1 MVDHFSISSVTTV
14 SCPNQSP
21 ARIAAQL
28 RLQDLN
34 GAISGASGSRARDEA
49 KAIAH
54 QLGEQAETF
63 TQQGECALESDNQA
77 SEVAFNA
84 LAHILLDAQNEIEHA
99 VHEGEDDHGVIPEVL
114 SGIRKIVEEAEAT
127 RGRLE
132 QAAARPPPPPQSS
145 TRAPSTAMKWVA
157 ADYEGGPLR
166 ARVEALEVLKEV
178 HPSKLLNVVTVLGPA
193 RKGKS
198 FLMNALAGRNGVFPV
213 SPAVVPCT
221 TGADLSPILMPLPSF
236 AQLGREEEFDR
247 SAPAPDSPTIA
258 FVDLEGQGDKSVEH
272 GVRLATTFL
281 VLSKVRSSANYF
293 SVSRS

>member
-1 MVDHFSISSVTTV
+1 MSESL
-14 SCPNQSP
+14 

-34 GAISGASGSRARDEA
+34 GAISGASDSRARDEA

-63 TQQGECALESDNQA
+63 TQQGESALESDNQA
-77 SEVAFNA
+77 SEVAFNT
-84 LAHILLDAQNEIEHA
+84 LAQILRDAQYELERA
-99 VHEGEDDHGVIPEVL
+99 VHEGEDDRGAIPEAL
-114 SGIRKIVEEAEAT
+114 SGIRKLVEEAEAT

-145 TRAPSTAMKWVA
+145 TRAPSTAVKWVE

-178 HPSKLLNVVTVLGPA
+178 DPSKLLNVVTVLGPA

-198 FLMNALAGRNGVFPV
+198 FLMNALAGRNDVFPV

-221 TGADLSPILMPLPSF
+221 AGADLSPILMPLPSF
-236 AQLGREEEFDR
+236 AQLGRDEFDR
-247 SAPAPDSPTIA
+247 SARAPVSPTIA
-258 FVDLEGQGDKSVEH
+258 FVDLEGQGDKSIEH

-281 VLSKVRSSANYF
+281 VLSKVRSIKRPVDYCSANYF
-293 SVSRS
+293 SVRRS